1 MRRCSLLDCS
11 VCRCA
16 FLQSLGSLWILLHSP
31 AFLCIAL
38 HCSALSWIALWV
50 PGRTCITRRTDRTKR
65 FKKNGGGKKELARLR
80 ILLVSKTDNPHV
92 SSRTPS
98 NDERRAEWWKLILLT
113 RPRDAFPH
121 FLASRAEIEA
131 LLRAGHTMH
140 RVWEAYRQAS
150 PPFPATYET
159 FRTYCVKHPPCRS
172 YTPCIFLEIS
182 GMNLCGAAVSWI
194 VLFVAVR
201 SCNLLDRSGFF
212 CIPLHSP
219 ASLCIALHC
228 LGSLCGFL
236 DELASL
242 DELIAPSG
250 SRKTGRQKRV
260 GSFENTFGLQNR

>member
-1 MRRCSLLDCS
+1 MQRCSLLDCS
-11 VCRCA
+11 VFRCA

-65 FKKNGGGKKELARLR
+65 FKKNGGGEKELARLR

-98 NDERRAEWWKLILLT
+98 NNERRAEWWKLISLT
-113 RPRDAFPH
+113 RPRDAYPH

-159 FRTYCVKHPPCRS
+159 FRTYCVKLGLSKLRNGPISAPP
-172 YTPCIFLEIS
+172 E
-182 GMNLCGAAVSWI
+182 AAH
-194 VLFVAVR
+194 VAVPPPSSSPPSANAR
-201 SCNLLDRSGFF
+201 PSPQVWPR
-212 CIPLHSP
+212 IPGKP
-219 ASLCIALHC
+219 REFIPRTE
-228 LGSLCGFL
+228 
-236 DELASL
+236 D
-242 DELIAPSG
+242 D
-250 SRKTGRQKRV
+250 
-260 GSFENTFGLQNR
+260 